1 MVPIFS
7 SIVVP
12 WWKVCLML
20 AERLGSPVISM
31 VWVGV
36 PEKGFWSL
44 TRNSPEGGGAIE
56 RGMLICV
63 CVCWWGLDVIEVCL
77 KSQWTDSDEERE
89 ERASNVCREEYK
101 NRELKVEHV
110 SFCR

>member
-1 MVPIFS
+1 
-7 SIVVP
+7 
-12 WWKVCLML
+12 ML

-63 CVCWWGLDVIEVCL
+63 CVVGGVECSRIVFE
-77 KSQWTDSDEERE
+77 KSMDR
-89 ERASNVCREEYK
+89 
-101 NRELKVEHV
+101 
-110 SFCR
+110 F

>member
-1 MVPIFS
+1 MVPTFS

-12 WWKVCLML
+12 WWKVCLIL
-20 AERLGSPVISM
+20 AERLGSPVMSI

-63 CVCWWGLDVIEVCL
+63 CVVGGVWM
-77 KSQWTDSDEERE
+77 
-89 ERASNVCREEYK
+89 
-101 NRELKVEHV
+101 
-110 SFCR
+110 